1 MNDDIVVLF
10 YKLSSAIVTRI
21 NNELRPYSLTFQQ
34 FSILN
39 FVAQQQGEVIGKD
52 ICQYLGISH
61 PTAVGLVTRMVGNDF
76 LIVKVSQSDRR
87 QTTLYLSE
95 KGKLVLSQT
104 ESIVQNIQDEIMNVL
119 GKNHQEILVQMEG
132 LKNLL
137 NI

>member
-95 KGKLVLSQT
+95 KGKLILSQT

-119 GKNHQEILVQMEG
+119 GENHQEILVQMEG

>member
-61 PTAVGLVTRMVGNDF
+61 PTAVGLVTRMVGNDL
-76 LIVKVSQSDRR
+76 LIVKVSQTDRR
-87 QTTLYLSE
+87 QTALYLSE
-95 KGKLVLSQT
+95 KGKLILSQT
-104 ESIVQNIQDEIMNVL
+104 ESIVQNIQDEILNVL
-119 GKNHQEILVQMEG
+119 GKDHREILVQMEG